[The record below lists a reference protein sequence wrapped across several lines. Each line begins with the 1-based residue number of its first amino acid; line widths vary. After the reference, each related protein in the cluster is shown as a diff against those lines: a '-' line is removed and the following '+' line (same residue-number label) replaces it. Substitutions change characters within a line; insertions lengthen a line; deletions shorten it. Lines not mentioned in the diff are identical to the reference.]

1 MNIIIPD
8 VFKPPA
14 DVEQDVLG
22 PDVTIHIGEA
32 TDHKQIP
39 DEIWMNCDG
48 ILAWDVIDYNAEL
61 VSKLTKC
68 KVIVRVGV
76 GFDNVDLMAAKKN
89 KIVVCNVPD
98 YGTCEVA
105 DHAIA
110 FLLSLCR
117 GLPEYTRKL
126 MNRDWNRLNPMAER
140 LDKKV
145 MGIIGLGRIG
155 TATAMR
161 ARAFGMKV
169 IFYDPYIKDGVDKA
183 LNFTRVDTLQ
193 EIAEISDVI
202 SIHTPLTSETRGMI
216 DEKFL
221 ELAKKEPIILNT
233 ARGPII
239 DLSAL
244 EMAMRKGIVKA
255 AGLDVL
261 PVEPS
266 DDTQQLIVDWE
277 NGEPWVRGRLVVT
290 PHCGFYSQ
298 SALLE
303 LRRKAANEALRVI
316 NGKRA
321 RNCVN
326 NYYDLDSINGE

>member
-1 MNIIIPD
+1 MNIMIPD
-8 VFKPPA
+8 VLKPPA

-22 PDVTIHIGEA
+22 SDVEIVIGEA

-61 VSKLTKC
+61 IAKLRKC

-76 GFDNVDLMAAKKN
+76 GFDNVDLMAAKRN

-98 YGTCEVA
+98 YGTGEVA

-117 GLPEYTRKL
+117 GLPEYTRRL
-126 MNRDWNRLNPMAER
+126 MDREWNRLNPMAER

-161 ARAFGMKV
+161 ARAFGMKI

-193 EIAEISDVI
+193 EIAEFSDVI
-202 SIHTPLTSETRGMI
+202 SIHTPLTSETHSMI
-216 DEKFL
+216 DEKFFGFV
-221 ELAKKEPIILNT
+221 KKELIILNT

-261 PVEPS
+261 PIEPS

-277 NGEPWVRGRLVVT
+277 IGKPWLRGRLIVT
-290 PHCGFYSQ
+290 PHCAFYSQ
-298 SALLE
+298 AAVLE
-303 LRRKAANEALRVI
+303 LRQKAAKEALRVI

-326 NYYDLDSINGE
+326 DYYMTIG

>member
-1 MNIIIPD
+1 MKRMNILIPD
-8 VFKPPA
+8 VLSEPA
-14 DVEQDVLG
+14 DIEAEIFGSDADIIV
-22 PDVTIHIGEA
+22 GEA
-32 TDHKQIP
+32 TSHKDIT
-39 DEIWMNCDG
+39 DEIWMNCEG

-61 VSKLTKC
+61 ISKLKKC

-76 GFDNVDLMAAKKN
+76 GFNNVDLMAAKKK

-98 YGTCEVA
+98 YGTGEVA

-117 GLPEYTRKL
+117 GLPEYTRRL
-126 MNRDWNRLNPMAER
+126 MNREWNRFNPMAER

-161 ARAFGMKV
+161 AKAFGMKI

-193 EIAEISDVI
+193 EIAEFSDVI
-202 SIHTPLTSETRGMI
+202 SIHTPLTSETHSMI
-216 DEKFL
+216 DEKFFGL
-221 ELAKKEPIILNT
+221 VKKEPIILNT
-233 ARGPII
+233 ARGLII

-244 EMAMRKGIVKA
+244 EQTMRKGIVKA

-266 DDTQQLIVDWE
+266 DDSQQLIVDYE
-277 NGEPWVRGRLVVT
+277 NDEEWLKGRLVVT
-290 PHCGFYSQ
+290 PHIAFYSPQ
-298 SALLE
+298 AYE
-303 LRRKAANEALRVI
+303 EMRKKAAQEALRVL
-316 NGKRA
+316 NGEKA

-326 NYYDLDSINGE
+326 NFYE

>member
-1 MNIIIPD
+1 MKRMNILIPD
-8 VFKPPA
+8 VLSEPA
-14 DVEQDVLG
+14 DIEAEIFGSDA
-22 PDVTIHIGEA
+22 DIIFGEA
-32 TDHKQIP
+32 TSHKDIT
-39 DEIWMNCDG
+39 DKIWMNCEG

-61 VSKLTKC
+61 ISKLKKC

-76 GFDNVDLMAAKKN
+76 GFNNVDLMAAKKK

-98 YGTCEVA
+98 YGTGEVA
-105 DHAIA
+105 DHTISL
-110 FLLSLCR
+110 LLSLGR
-117 GLPEYTRKL
+117 GLPEYTRRL
-126 MNRDWNRLNPMAER
+126 MNRDWNTLNPMAER

-161 ARAFGMKV
+161 AKAFGMKI

-193 EIAEISDVI
+193 EIAEFSDVI
-202 SIHTPLTSETRGMI
+202 SIHTPLTSETHDMI
-216 DEKFL
+216 NEEFFGL
-221 ELAKKEPIILNT
+221 VKKEPVIINT

-244 EMAMRKGIVKA
+244 EKAMREGIVKS

-277 NGEPWVRGRLVVT
+277 NGEVWIRDRLIIT

-298 SALLE
+298 AALLE
-303 LRRKAANEALRVI
+303 LRQKAAREILRVI

-326 NYYDLDSINGE
+326 NYYDID